1 MTITCADCGST
12 QNLPLL
18 PARGVAECHRCDRVL
33 DRRGATRFD
42 LTFACAAAIVLLLPV
57 AAFMPLLQSTFRN
70 LLFQESRLISSV
82 PVIYRDVWF
91 PFAFGFLFFAILFPA
106 VRAFFQVLVLGSI
119 RFGWKLPHRG
129 RLFRAS
135 EELKIWS
142 MTDVVVLGGLITYFR
157 AAAPADV
164 DVEIGAW
171 CYLVV
176 AILAFTADRT
186 LDRRAVWN
194 AILPDE
200 TIPHGAVVVS
210 CGVCERAVTSRA
222 HGDPCP
228 RCGGTLDRDVARLFA
243 PAAGAVAAA
252 AVLCVPA
259 YSYVVLLN
267 HQLTGVWEFTVF
279 GTIQLLADQGM
290 WHFGAVV
297 LVAGVMIPLVEL
309 FGLTW
314 LLASVR
320 FPERRGL
327 ILRTRV
333 YRLLR
338 LLVRW
343 PMIIPFLV
351 ATSAPIVTFHG
362 IDDIMAGPGATPFF
376 FFIAL
381 IMLGVRLFEPRLMW
395 KTAGEAA

>member
-1 MTITCADCGST
+1 MTITCADCGCT

-18 PARGVAECHRCDRVL
+18 PARGVAECQRCDRVL

-42 LTFACAAAIVLLLPV
+42 ITFACAAAIVLLLPV

-106 VRAFFQVLVLGSI
+106 VRAFFQILVLGSI
-119 RFGWKLPHRG
+119 RFGWRLPHRG
-129 RLFRAS
+129 RIFRAS

-157 AAAPADV
+157 AAAPAEV

-171 CYLVV
+171 CYVVV
-176 AILAFTADRT
+176 AILALVADRS

-200 TIPHGAVVVS
+200 TIPQGAVVVS

-228 RCGGTLDRDVARLFA
+228 RCGGIFVVVTD
-243 PAAGAVAAA
+243 
-252 AVLCVPA
+252 AVLQCVPRA
-259 YSYVVLLN
+259 
-267 HQLTGVWEFTVF
+267 
-279 GTIQLLADQGM
+279 
-290 WHFGAVV
+290 
-297 LVAGVMIPLVEL
+297 PEL
-309 FGLTW
+309 
-314 LLASVR
+314 
-320 FPERRGL
+320 
-327 ILRTRV
+327 
-333 YRLLR
+333 
-338 LLVRW
+338 
-343 PMIIPFLV
+343 
-351 ATSAPIVTFHG
+351 
-362 IDDIMAGPGATPFF
+362 
-376 FFIAL
+376 
-381 IMLGVRLFEPRLMW
+381 
-395 KTAGEAA
+395 